1 MQNNLFTNPLEQF
14 EIRDYITIDMPILF
28 NTHLS
33 FNNMLE
39 YLIKSF
45 LIIILLNIMTIKI
58 NKVLY
63 KYWVLTKEVL
73 YDTIKSM
80 VISQINKSEGQI
92 YFPYIYALF
101 MFILIS

>member
-1 MQNNLFTNPLEQF
+1 LQNNLFTNPLEQF

-63 KYWVLTKEVL
+63 KY
-73 YDTIKSM
+73 
-80 VISQINKSEGQI
+80 
-92 YFPYIYALF
+92 
-101 MFILIS
+101 